1 VTTSTRQVGPDLQR
15 SRHHP
20 VAPVHLGSDLE
31 VGLQPQQGGQRP
43 RTRAWSSASNSR
55 IVTGSSRRHLGV
67 QAEAAALGRSGVQ
80 SAADLGHPLA
90 SGRRQDL
97 AVADVMPAGR
107 MYQAGPEPAHP
118 FVNYNATVATVAIA
132 VGALAA
138 LGALI
143 YQVLQ
148 GHDADAQLA
157 GIVGLLFGAFLR
169 VPGQQE
175 PTHPDRPAD
184 RAATDLAR

>member
-1 VTTSTRQVGPDLQR
+1 
-15 SRHHP
+15 
-20 VAPVHLGSDLE
+20 
-31 VGLQPQQGGQRP
+31 
-43 RTRAWSSASNSR
+43 
-55 IVTGSSRRHLGV
+55 
-67 QAEAAALGRSGVQ
+67 
-80 SAADLGHPLA
+80 
-90 SGRRQDL
+90 
-97 AVADVMPAGR
+97 
-107 MYQAGPEPAHP
+107 MYQAGPEAAHP

-169 VPGQQE
+169 VPGQQDSAI
-175 PTHPDRPAD
+175 PTDRP
-184 RAATDLAR
+184 RSVTDLTH

>member
-1 VTTSTRQVGPDLQR
+1 
-15 SRHHP
+15 
-20 VAPVHLGSDLE
+20 
-31 VGLQPQQGGQRP
+31 
-43 RTRAWSSASNSR
+43 
-55 IVTGSSRRHLGV
+55 
-67 QAEAAALGRSGVQ
+67 
-80 SAADLGHPLA
+80 
-90 SGRRQDL
+90 
-97 AVADVMPAGR
+97 
-107 MYQAGPEPAHP
+107 MYQAGPEAAHR

-169 VPGQQE
+169 VPGQQQ
-175 PTHPDRPAD
+175 PTHPDRTDD

>member
-1 VTTSTRQVGPDLQR
+1 
-15 SRHHP
+15 
-20 VAPVHLGSDLE
+20 
-31 VGLQPQQGGQRP
+31 
-43 RTRAWSSASNSR
+43 
-55 IVTGSSRRHLGV
+55 
-67 QAEAAALGRSGVQ
+67 
-80 SAADLGHPLA
+80 
-90 SGRRQDL
+90 
-97 AVADVMPAGR
+97 
-107 MYQAGPEPAHP
+107 MYQAGPEAAHR

-184 RAATDLAR
+184 RAATDVAR

>member
-1 VTTSTRQVGPDLQR
+1 MT
-15 SRHHP
+15 
-20 VAPVHLGSDLE
+20 
-31 VGLQPQQGGQRP
+31 
-43 RTRAWSSASNSR
+43 
-55 IVTGSSRRHLGV
+55 
-67 QAEAAALGRSGVQ
+67 
-80 SAADLGHPLA
+80 
-90 SGRRQDL
+90 
-97 AVADVMPAGR
+97 DVMPAGR

-143 YQVLQ
+143 FQVLQ

-175 PTHPDRPAD
+175 PVRPDRPAD
-184 RAATDLAR
+184 RVVTDLAH

>member
-1 VTTSTRQVGPDLQR
+1 
-15 SRHHP
+15 
-20 VAPVHLGSDLE
+20 
-31 VGLQPQQGGQRP
+31 
-43 RTRAWSSASNSR
+43 
-55 IVTGSSRRHLGV
+55 
-67 QAEAAALGRSGVQ
+67 
-80 SAADLGHPLA
+80 
-90 SGRRQDL
+90 
-97 AVADVMPAGR
+97 
-107 MYQAGPEPAHP
+107 MYQAGPAPAHP

-175 PTHPDRPAD
+175 PAQPDRPAD
-184 RAATDLAR
+184 RAATDLTH